1 MDVRHSSPDL
11 LESLAHGLV
20 AQGVEVLNL
29 GLCGTEEVY
38 FAAFQPG
45 IDGGI
50 MVTASH
56 NPMDYNGMKL
66 VRGGA
71 IPVSATPAC
80 ANWRS
85 LWRRP

>member
-38 FAAFQPG
+38 SPRSSPASTAA
-45 IDGGI
+45 
-50 MVTASH
+50 S
-56 NPMDYNGMKL
+56 
-66 VRGGA
+66 
-71 IPVSATPAC
+71 
-80 ANWRS
+80 W
-85 LWRRP
+85 